1 MTENVVIIPNSKL
14 SQSTVVNTYLPN
26 KEMVITVESGVAYN
40 SDLNKVEQVTLQA
53 AEQIQAN
60 IPGAVNSFK
69 PTIRFHTFADSN
81 INFTVYLKIHD
92 FSTKL
97 LVVHEFIKLLKT
109 SFDKE
114 GIEISYPIRNLYYR
128 SLPEANMPKLV
139 KLKKGK

>member
-1 MTENVVIIPNSKL
+1 
-14 SQSTVVNTYLPN
+14 
-26 KEMVITVESGVAYN
+26 MVITVESGVACN

-97 LVVHEFIKLLKT
+97 LVVL
-109 SFDKE
+109 
-114 GIEISYPIRNLYYR
+114 NL
-128 SLPEANMPKLV
+128 
-139 KLKKGK
+139 